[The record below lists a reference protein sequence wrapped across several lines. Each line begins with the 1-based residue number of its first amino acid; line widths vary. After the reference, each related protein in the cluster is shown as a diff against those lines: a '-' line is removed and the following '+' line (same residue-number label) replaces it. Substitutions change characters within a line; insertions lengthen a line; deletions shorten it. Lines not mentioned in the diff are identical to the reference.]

1 MKHFHYLITL
11 VFLSSIIFTCQQAPD
26 FEKEKAELLAWHKK
40 NMQAIVDGDVE
51 TMVLLFPDSS
61 LTIGNGEVI
70 KFDKEKNAESLKK
83 SFASTKFIETPDLIE
98 PIIHISNDASMSWMV
113 CQYHIK
119 YIFTDSTG
127 VQTDKEAVGSEISV
141 FEKINSKWVI
151 SAESESY
158 QKPVD
163 K

>member
-1 MKHFHYLITL
+1 MKHLHFLITL
-11 VFLSSIIFTCQQAPD
+11 VFLFSIILSCQQTPD

-40 NMQAIVDGDVE
+40 NMQAIVDGDIE

-61 LTIGNGEVI
+61 LAIDNGEVV
-70 KFDKEKNAESLKK
+70 KFDKEKDTERLKK
-83 SFASTKFIETPDLIE
+83 DFARGKFIETPDLIE
-98 PIIHISNDASMSWMV
+98 PIIHISNDATMAWML

-127 VQTDKEAVGSEISV
+127 VQTDKETVGSEISV
-141 FEKINSKWVI
+141 FEKINSKWVF
-151 SAESESY
+151 SAGAETY
-158 QKPVD
+158 QKPAD